1 MYRRTMGVL
10 AALAVGWAPMA
21 AGATTLTNA
30 SKEKAKVSIEKWIRF
45 IDGESTVEFLPVELP
60 ATIYV
65 QFPMASLD
73 CDIPWR
79 IYRPGMVVGDST
91 TGEID
96 KIDGIYYVFKLLQ
109 KLRQALPP
117 WVPLV
122 GLEGGKFNIV
132 PVDYVAD
139 AMDHIAH
146 AEGEDGN
153 NGANGDS
160 ARAVGLPSA
169 ERSA

>member
-73 CDIPWR
+73 CDIPSRESEVR
-79 IYRPGMVVGDST
+79 ISEEGCWVD
-91 TGEID
+91 GEL
-96 KIDGIYYVFKLLQ
+96 VS
-109 KLRQALPP
+109 QAQ
-117 WVPLV
+117 
-122 GLEGGKFNIV
+122 F
-132 PVDYVAD
+132 
-139 AMDHIAH
+139 
-146 AEGEDGN
+146 
-153 NGANGDS
+153 
-160 ARAVGLPSA
+160 RF
-169 ERSA
+169 